1 MASFHNYVKLPEGI
15 FALLPGSMYHVHHR
29 MPLVSSNIAH
39 WEMPLVVLMRKSIVQ
54 VGGTGPSRS
63 YGWTRLSPHIVSLI
77 VVKWSE
83 EQQWLIP
90 SRDHYSFDS
99 EKKVPWLNDTQL
111 GIVFLFVYVDMNLKD
126 SPHQETC
133 FCMNSYVKSLDPA
146 DGMMLPVSGWW
157 F

>member
-1 MASFHNYVKLPEGI
+1 MASFHNYVKLPVGI

-29 MPLVSSNIAH
+29 MPLVSSNMAH

-99 EKKVPWLNDTQL
+99 EKGTVTQWHTTRHC
-111 GIVFLFVYVDMNLKD
+111 VFICLCGYESERQPTSRNMFLHEFIRQIIGSSRWDD
-126 SPHQETC
+126 APS
-133 FCMNSYVKSLDPA
+133 
-146 DGMMLPVSGWW
+146 
-157 F
+157 